1 MIRAVFFSALV
12 LGLVRPVG
20 GVELADD
27 LAALRVLLVERLVI
41 MEEVA
46 AVKWIEGRSID
57 DEPREAKVLADAIAQ
72 AGLHGLDRAF
82 TTRVMTAQM
91 RAAKTVQRSLF
102 QDWREAGGDKPNGT
116 PNLEASLRPK
126 ISRVSTELIA
136 VLVTVREDLDSC
148 LAQAILDPV
157 PEDLADVP
165 EAWLVA
171 VEGVLGA
178 RRFCP

>member
-1 MIRAVFFSALV
+1 
-12 LGLVRPVG
+12 
-20 GVELADD
+20 
-27 LAALRVLLVERLVI
+27 
-41 MEEVA
+41 
-46 AVKWIEGRSID
+46 
-57 DEPREAKVLADAIAQ
+57 
-72 AGLHGLDRAF
+72 
-82 TTRVMTAQM
+82 MTAQM

-102 QDWREAGGDKPNGT
+102 QDWREAGGDKPDGA

-126 ISRVSTELIA
+126 ISRVSAELIA

-157 PEDLADVP
+157 PDDLADVP
-165 EAWLVA
+165 EAWHDA